1 MAQTPPT
8 RSAAFFDLD
17 KTVIARSSALAFTRQ
32 FYDGGLLT
40 KRGMLRSAI
49 AQLQFLL
56 TSDHTDQVEKM
67 RRHVTEMCAG
77 WEAATVRS
85 IVSETLDDVVRPVI
99 FAEAAAL
106 IAEHKAAGRDI
117 ILISASG
124 IEMVE
129 PIGELLGAD
138 TVRATVMTVV
148 DGRYSGEI
156 EFYCYGDQKAIA
168 MRELAE
174 AHGYDLAECYAYS
187 DSSTDIPMLEAA
199 GHRAVVNPDKALRAY
214 ATQLDWEILDFPNPA
229 PLVDWSDPATRGW
242 TAAAAAG
249 VGVVAAVAVA
259 AGLSA
264 LRHHRGDGPPSGGRH
279 AAA

>member
-40 KRGMLRSAI
+40 KRGMLRSGI

-214 ATQLDWEILDFPNPA
+214 AAQHDWEILDFPNPA

-264 LRHHRGDGPPSGGRH
+264 LRHHRGDGPPSGDRH
-279 AAA
+279 TAA